1 MQRLV
6 GIHQKHKDSL
16 EESHAG
22 NFLSILNINPK
33 LRNTVKVS
41 IESVIDSYTKKG
53 NSNIKKALVA
63 PNLSKKSNS
72 EKNKNKKTLA
82 SNIKKIKKIVEEN
95 FDYVGDSFSEEAKK
109 IKYGETKDRPIYGE
123 ATVEQTKE
131 LLEEDINVTPLP
143 FQSNK
148 KIN

>member
-1 MQRLV
+1 VIVFNLICSECDFSFE
-6 GIHQKHKDSL
+6 GWFDNTKEFNKQKKCKL
-16 EESHAG
+16 
-22 NFLSILNINPK
+22 INCP
-33 LRNTVKVS
+33 NC
-41 IESVIDSYTKKG
+41 E

-63 PNLSKKSNS
+63 PNVSKKSNS
-72 EKNKNKKTLA
+72 KIIKNKKTLA

-123 ATVEQTKE
+123 ATIEQTKE
-131 LLEEDINVTPLP
+131 LLEEDINITPLP

-148 KIN
+148 KIH